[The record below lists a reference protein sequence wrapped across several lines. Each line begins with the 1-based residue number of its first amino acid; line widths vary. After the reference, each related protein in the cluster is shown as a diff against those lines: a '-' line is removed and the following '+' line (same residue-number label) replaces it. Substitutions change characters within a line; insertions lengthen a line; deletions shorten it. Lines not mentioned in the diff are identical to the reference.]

1 MTKSDLTKRKSKSL
15 SQKLKCSQ
23 LNLKQ
28 KVTTKLFHIL
38 IEKDRNRQEEANLQT
53 IENSKQLYDRYEET
67 NASLDRA
74 FERISVLEADNNLL
88 TESLNTEKQMK
99 LDLQKEI
106 DQLIEE
112 GKRLKDINKRME
124 LDKVLIGM

>member
-1 MTKSDLTKRKSKSL
+1 M
-15 SQKLKCSQ
+15 
-23 LNLKQ
+23 KQ